1 MVGHLLLQRC
11 NFTYLQKK
19 TIISVNNPMFPRKQW
34 CSTQNVTLEETQRF
48 NDINWNK
55 KQTMK
60 QSRNNKSDNTDDLK
74 NRNLDTLGVI
84 NFN

>member
-1 MVGHLLLQRC
+1 
-11 NFTYLQKK
+11 
-19 TIISVNNPMFPRKQW
+19 
-34 CSTQNVTLEETQRF
+34 
-48 NDINWNK
+48 
-55 KQTMK
+55 MK